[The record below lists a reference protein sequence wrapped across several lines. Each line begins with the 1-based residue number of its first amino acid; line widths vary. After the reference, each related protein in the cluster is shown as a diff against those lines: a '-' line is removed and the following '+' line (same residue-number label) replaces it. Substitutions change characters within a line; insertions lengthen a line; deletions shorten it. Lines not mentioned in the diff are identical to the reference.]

1 MHSKALQTAS
11 TVHQGLSR
19 NSGSNVCFAYFTGT
33 HLYSSPNI
41 SLNGHSV
48 IFHTMKTICSNQAGR
63 AWLREYSIKVESFG
77 QTFANCLI
85 LHQKREDIHATI

>member
-1 MHSKALQTAS
+1 MQSKALQTAS
-11 TVHQGLSR
+11 TVPHGLSR
-19 NSGSNVCFAYFTGT
+19 FSGSKVCFAYFTGT

-48 IFHTMKTICSNQAGR
+48 IFQTMKTIWSNHAGK

-85 LHQKREDIHATI
+85 LHPKREDIPATI